1 MTELTERNP
10 SLQDWNSRKS
20 DKLNLKCPITRR
32 QCNQNDSSAIVVI
45 GLSYWTLTDFF
56 NKLFLVTVMLLNLY
70 FLHYLH
76 CSNWVKACG
85 VISGVGEGA
94 HRKPTLDGCFL
105 VLNSLDFTLSVIN
118 AKISFVLSVMN
129 ENIKTIGLPSRIF
142 SRFVFM
148 REISTPEL

>member
-1 MTELTERNP
+1 M
-10 SLQDWNSRKS
+10 
-20 DKLNLKCPITRR
+20 
-32 QCNQNDSSAIVVI
+32 
-45 GLSYWTLTDFF
+45 
-56 NKLFLVTVMLLNLY
+56 
-70 FLHYLH
+70 
-76 CSNWVKACG
+76 
-85 VISGVGEGA
+85 ISGVGEGA

>member
-1 MTELTERNP
+1 M
-10 SLQDWNSRKS
+10 
-20 DKLNLKCPITRR
+20 
-32 QCNQNDSSAIVVI
+32 
-45 GLSYWTLTDFF
+45 
-56 NKLFLVTVMLLNLY
+56 
-70 FLHYLH
+70 
-76 CSNWVKACG
+76 
-85 VISGVGEGA
+85 ISGVGEGA

-129 ENIKTIGLPSRIF
+129 ENIKTIDLPSRLF